1 MDRSIIEKYAA
12 GAGVPARGI
21 AGLSRDEL
29 NSFPVPGTWSIQ
41 QIIMHLMDS
50 DLISG
55 DRMKRVVA
63 EDNPLI
69 LSYDETR
76 FAERLR
82 YDAMDPMAAC
92 ELFAKNRAMIA
103 SLLRALPDDVFA
115 RTGVHS
121 QRGKITLEQLVQ
133 TYVDHLDHHMKF
145 LVQKRRL
152 LGKPLAV

>member
-1 MDRSIIEKYAA
+1 MDRSLIERYAK
-12 GAGVPARGI
+12 GAEVPGRAI
-21 AGLSRDEL
+21 AGLTREQM

-55 DRMKRVVA
+55 DRMKRIIA

-76 FAERLR
+76 FAQRLQ
-82 YDAMDPMAAC
+82 YDRMDPVLAC
-92 ELFAKNRAMIA
+92 ELFARNRAMIA

-121 QRGKITLEQLVQ
+121 QRGRITLEQLVQ
-133 TYVDHLDHHMKF
+133 TYVDHLEHHMKF
-145 LVQKRRL
+145 LLQKRRL
-152 LGKPLAV
+152 LGVPMDL